1 MTRSTM
7 PLKTVKTNL
16 TGPSGVNL
24 SAKDSTL
31 KLSEEIVNPDI
42 QMCIRDSCGECSRVC
57 PQHIPLHLLNRK
69 FIKDIDEFYGEYQ
82 GSAAYA
88 DVRVNAYDATCPQP
102 YNLINKS
109 KTEKT

>member
-1 MTRSTM
+1 MKNLEPPTSNGARTKIRIRIKARPMTRSTM

-42 QMCIRDSCGECSRVC
+42 
-57 PQHIPLHLLNRK
+57 P
-69 FIKDIDEFYGEYQ
+69 
-82 GSAAYA
+82 
-88 DVRVNAYDATCPQP
+88 
-102 YNLINKS
+102 
-109 KTEKT
+109 TELV